1 MRALSGY
8 INGNTVVVDGNI
20 SSYNGRDVIVT
31 ILDRGDLFVRER
43 AGTFDKNKKRIAA
56 ARTLAGLWKDRKDD
70 ISAED
75 MVRNMRRGRQ
85 FDS

>member
-8 INGNTVVVDGNI
+8 VNGNTVVVDGNI
-20 SSYNGRDVIVT
+20 SSYNGRDVIIT
-31 ILDRGDLFVRER
+31 ILDRDDFFVRER
-43 AGTFDKNKKRIAA
+43 TENLDKNEKRIAA

-75 MVRNMRRGRQ
+75 MVRNMRRGRH